1 MTMIC
6 AKAGRTS
13 FSARNK
19 RQFSFTTGFIDIAV
33 IIVVPTGRA
42 HCFTATCRRGLR
54 VNTMENDPLASFM
67 C

>member
-19 RQFSFTTGFIDIAV
+19 RQFSFTTEFIDIAV

-42 HCFTATCRRGLR
+42 
-54 VNTMENDPLASFM
+54 PLLYSYVQTRLKGQYNGK
-67 C
+67 

>member
-19 RQFSFTTGFIDIAV
+19 RQFSFTTGFIGIAV
-33 IIVVPTGRA
+33 IAVAATGS
-42 HCFTATCRRGLR
+42 
-54 VNTMENDPLASFM
+54 ASLVYIYVQTRLKGQ
-67 C
+67 